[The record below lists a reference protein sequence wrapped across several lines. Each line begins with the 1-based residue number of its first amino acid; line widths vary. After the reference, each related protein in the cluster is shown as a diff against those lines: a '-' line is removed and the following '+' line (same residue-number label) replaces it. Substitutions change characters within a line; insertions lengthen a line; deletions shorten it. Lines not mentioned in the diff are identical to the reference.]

1 MTKKKTA
8 MSRRRFLKKAGVGA
22 GAAAAVAPAGASALV
37 GEAAAAAPD
46 PDIRLAPEFEPSR
59 SAPLPERTWPM
70 TAANV
75 FAECCK
81 AEGLAAFIHCPG
93 NYAVQNALA
102 EAGIPSYGG
111 RNDGHMGHACDAFY
125 RVTGEI
131 AAINA
136 QWGGCLAMGM
146 SPFMI
151 AHSACSPILIL
162 SGGGRVADED
172 TGRRKGMVAGT
183 WRDQWMTTGVT
194 KWGKTILTA

>member
-1 MTKKKTA
+1 MTRKKTA

-22 GAAAAVAPAGASALV
+22 GAAAAVAPVGTSALV

-59 SAPLPERTWPM
+59 SAPLPDHTWPL

-75 FAECCK
+75 FAQCCK

-93 NYAVQNALA
+93 NYAIQNALA

-162 SGGGRVADED
+162 SGGGRSPTRIPGD
-172 TGRRKGMVAGT
+172 GRGWSPAPGAT
-183 WRDQWMTTGVT
+183 SG
-194 KWGKTILTA
+194 